1 MRTRWST
8 CAATQSCLRGCCANS
23 CRACASPRR
32 RAPTWRGWISV
43 TSCRPV
49 SWMTSCCRKR
59 KSRCVPATRTAA
71 AARASRAS
79 TWPPPRESSPKRS
92 HGSLLPWS
100 GAADSAGFEPV
111 VQPVQQH
118 PVELSAVQVVHYFV
132 SGGFELNDAP
142 VPGTGAGEQL
152 PAAGD
157 AGDRVLGTVQD
168 EQRQLQLACACKYF
182 FAGDQQ

>member
-1 MRTRWST
+1 M
-8 CAATQSCLRGCCANS
+8 
-23 CRACASPRR
+23 
-32 RAPTWRGWISV
+32 
-43 TSCRPV
+43 
-49 SWMTSCCRKR
+49 
-59 KSRCVPATRTAA
+59 
-71 AARASRAS
+71 ASRAS

-182 FAGDQQ
+182 FAGDQQGMRAAGADATVMHERIGVRRSCVLRLPRRR